1 VSRRRWGGLRAKIIA
16 WSFVPTAII
25 LAAVA
30 LLTFISYQRVTEDL
44 VLQRDQDVA
53 HLSAGQLATELAEY
67 PDILSALAR
76 TAGIYSGDPAA
87 QRGALSNARNSLAA
101 FDGGV
106 VILDTFGTV
115 VAAEPEQ
122 PEILG
127 QDWGEQPCYGAALR
141 SQTLSSSESIFS
153 NVIDKGPQGS
163 AVVCVAVPI
172 TGEQGELQGVVAGMF
187 RLGATAVSSFY
198 GDIVRLRIGESGS
211 AYLVDGN
218 GRVIYHSNVDLIG
231 EDFASRPTVQQ
242 VLAGQAGAA
251 RTQDA
256 EQRDIVA
263 SFAPVPGTP
272 WGLVIEESW
281 ASLIGESRGYQRF
294 LLLLLVLGVAVPIL
308 VVAVGVRRI
317 TRPIT
322 ELIGAAQEVALGRF
336 GRTITAQTGDEIEE
350 LAGQFNAMSAQL
362 EESYKNLEQKVAD
375 RTQELSTLNTIAAT
389 VSQSLDLD
397 RILNLALEKTLQ
409 AMAIEAGGIY
419 LLAKEAGTLNLAAQR
434 GFSPQAVPEIDR
446 LQVGEGFSGRVIES
460 GEPLVV
466 SDVSADPRLTRIV
479 VRKEGLRSLAVTP
492 LSSRGRVLGTLFA
505 ITHDTREFTEQDVQ
519 LLTSIGNQIGVA
531 VENARLYE
539 QAQQAAIVEE
549 RGRLARELHDSV
561 TQSLYSLTLLAEAG
575 QRLAKAGDIERARE
589 YMHRLGEIGQQSL
602 KEMRLL
608 VYELRPLALREEG
621 LVGALNQRLD
631 AVERRAGVEAHLV
644 TEGKIALPEQVE
656 EALYRIAQE
665 ALNNALKHA
674 APTSVEVTIRADGKR
689 VELEVCDDGRGFDAD
704 AAGSGGGMGLVSMRE
719 RAEKIGGTC
728 EVISA
733 AGEGTRVK
741 VCLACHDDAQK

>member
-1 VSRRRWGGLRAKIIA
+1 LPRRGWGGLRAKIIA

-30 LLTFISYQRVTEDL
+30 LFTFASYQRVTEDL

-53 HLSAGQLATELAEY
+53 RLSAGQLATELAEY
-67 PDILSALAR
+67 PETLSALAR
-76 TAGIYSGDPAA
+76 TAGVYSGDPAA
-87 QRGALSNARNSLAA
+87 QRDALANARNSLAV

-106 VILDTFGTV
+106 VILDTFGTII
-115 VAAEPEQ
+115 AAEPEQ

-127 QDWGEQPCYGAALR
+127 QDWDEQPCYGAVLR

-153 NVIDKGPQGS
+153 NVIDEGLKGS

-172 TGEQGELQGVVAGMF
+172 TGEQGEFQGVIAGMF

-231 EDFASRPTVQQ
+231 EDLSTRPTVQQ

-251 RTQDA
+251 RAQDA

-263 SFAPVPGTP
+263 SFAPVPGTS

-317 TRPIT
+317 TQPIQ
-322 ELIGAAQEVALGRF
+322 ELIGAAQEVAQGRF

-350 LAGQFNAMSAQL
+350 LARQFNLMSAQL
-362 EESYKNLEQKVAD
+362 EESYANLEQKVAD
-375 RTQELSTLNTIAAT
+375 RTQELSTLNAIAAT

-419 LLAKEAGTLNLAAQR
+419 LLEKETGTLKLAAQR

-446 LQVGEGFSGRVIES
+446 LQVGEGFSGPVVES

-466 SDVSADPRLTRIV
+466 ADVSADPRLTRMV
-479 VRKEGLRSLAVTP
+479 LRKEGLHSLTVIP
-492 LSSRGRVLGTLFA
+492 LSSRGKVLGTLFA

-539 QAQQAAIVEE
+539 QAQQSAIIEE

-575 QRLAKAGDIERARE
+575 QRLAKTGDIDRARE
-589 YMHRLGEIGQQSL
+589 YLNRLGEIGQQSL

-631 AVERRAGVEAHLV
+631 AVERRAGVEARLIA
-644 TEGKIALPEQVE
+644 EGKLELPENVD

-674 APTSVEVTIRADGKR
+674 APTSVEVTIHTDGKR
-689 VELEVCDDGRGFDAD
+689 VKLEVLDDGSGFDAD
-704 AAGSGGGMGLVSMRE
+704 TAGSGGGLGLVSMRE
-719 RAEKIGGTC
+719 RAEKIGGTF

-741 VCLACHDDAQK
+741 VCLACNDVQE